1 MELNSKLSTLANHN
15 QDVKCLLEKGYA
27 LSVDSA
33 YLIIRDVPYLN
44 EQKELQIGAIASKLV
59 FVNEE

>member
-1 MELNSKLSTLANHN
+1 
-15 QDVKCLLEKGYA
+15 LEKGYA

-59 FVNEE
+59 FVNEG